1 MERIEPICDGGGVVD
16 ERWTEPEIAVLNRRG
31 RWMMIGSSV
40 PLYHPGAEG
49 PASGTPGFEV
59 EILAVASCPAAVW
72 PVEIELPLPERGNV
86 R

>member
-1 MERIEPICDGGGVVD
+1 MSDFDDREPGYYWIRYREPICDGGGVVD

-40 PLYHPGAEG
+40 PLC
-49 PASGTPGFEV
+49 FEV